1 MKRLYLVIMAICMT
15 ALVSCFSPW
24 EGGDGT
30 ITIAFSDNSG
40 LSVRSAEFTPFNAAG
55 GTYEIRLIGPGG
67 VELIETVPMGV
78 SAITVRIEVIPGDW
92 TVSVHSIDNNGDLAG
107 IGFAEA
113 PVTVIAGQSSEPV
126 QISMNTAFEASTFNE
141 LEQAINSATGFSHAY
156 ILISGN
162 IEIGSRLDVTGDIT
176 LISDGETAISRGVDF
191 EHQLFEANGG
201 VLILGRSG
209 MSGSII
215 IDGGGRHATFPLINV
230 SSGGHME
237 MHNGVTLR
245 GNDSISAGGG
255 VSVGSNATFTMHG
268 GMISGNNTGDPYP
281 GDGGGVFIGTNAT
294 FTMHDGTI
302 SGNTVRNGNGGG
314 VYVSNGGHFVMY
326 GGTISGNTANG
337 NGNAVYVFAGETA
350 LIFGQSREG
359 AIDEDLP

>member
-1 MKRLYLVIMAICMT
+1 MYDNSLLKGSVDAGSFLYKPILSFIEATMKRLYLVIMAICMM

-40 LSVRSAEFTPFNAAG
+40 SSVRSAGFTPFNAAG

-78 SAITVRIEVIPGDW
+78 SVRVQIAVIPGDW
-92 TVSVHSIDNNGDLAG
+92 TVSVRSIDNNGDLAG
-107 IGFAEA
+107 IGFADT

-126 QISMNTAFEASTFNE
+126 QIIMNTAFGTSSFSE
-141 LEQAINSATGFSHAY
+141 LEQAINSATDFSHAY

-162 IEIGSRLDVTGDIT
+162 IEIGSRLVVTNGAIT
-176 LISDGETAISRGVDF
+176 FIPDGEITISRGVDF
-191 EHQLFEANGG
+191 ADDLFRADDGG
-201 VLILGRSG
+201 ALILGRPS

-215 IDGGGRHATFPLINV
+215 IDGKGRLAFFPLINV

-245 GNDSISAGGG
+245 GNP
-255 VSVGSNATFTMHG
+255 SV
-268 GMISGNNTGDPYP
+268 
-281 GDGGGVFIGTNAT
+281 
-294 FTMHDGTI
+294 
-302 SGNTVRNGNGGG
+302 GNGGG
-314 VYVSNGGHFVMY
+314 GV
-326 GGTISGNTANG
+326 
-337 NGNAVYVFAGETA
+337 
-350 LIFGQSREG
+350 R
-359 AIDEDLP
+359 